1 MSRQLRYIIYKLS
14 DDFKE
19 IVIESTSE
27 GPTENYDEFREK
39 LVNAQTKSATV
50 GPSFPPGDC
59 LLAAIVSQSTQ
70 PSPAQFSPIMRK
82 GAIRTPETTITMH
95 RPTLTS

>member
-1 MSRQLRYIIYKLS
+1 MARQLRYIIYKLS

-27 GPTENYDEFREK
+27 GATENYDEFREK

-50 GPSFPPGDC
+50 GLFSLVTGC
-59 LLAAIVSQSTQ
+59 CQCRNRL
-70 PSPAQFSPIMRK
+70 PAQSSP
-82 GAIRTPETTITMH
+82 
-95 RPTLTS
+95 